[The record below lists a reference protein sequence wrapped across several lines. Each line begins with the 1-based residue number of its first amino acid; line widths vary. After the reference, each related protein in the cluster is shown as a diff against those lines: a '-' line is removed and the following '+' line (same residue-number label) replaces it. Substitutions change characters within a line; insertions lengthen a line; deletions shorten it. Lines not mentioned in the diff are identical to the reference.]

1 MKGLTIPH
9 YRGLKSNYNAETHK
23 NGIYFTTDTHEIIAN
38 EISYG
43 DSIKSWS
50 IADGVLTL
58 AMSSGENVVIT
69 FNEATTTAK
78 GLMSAADKAK
88 LETLETELTNKVDKE
103 DGKSLV
109 ADTDITKISNLPTDT
124 NSEISSI
131 NTQITNL
138 SKTVSDNAETT
149 SKAISELETK
159 IESGSVTM
167 EAISDTTDYDD
178 LFT

>member
-9 YRGLKSNYNAETHK
+9 YRGLKIYYNAETHK
-23 NGIYFTTDTHEIIAN
+23 DGIYFATDTHEIIAG
-38 EISYG
+38 EVSYG
-43 DSIKSWS
+43 ESIKSWS
-50 IADGVLTL
+50 ITDGVLTL
-58 AMSSGENVVIT
+58 TMSSGETVEIT
-69 FNEATTTAK
+69 FDEATTTTK
-78 GLMSAADKAK
+78 GLMSATDKAK
-88 LETLETELTNKVDKE
+88 LTTLETELSNKVDKE

-138 SKTVSDNAETT
+138 SKTVSDNAEST
-149 SKAISELETK
+149 SKAISELEAR

>member
-23 NGIYFTTDTHEIIAN
+23 NGIYFTTDTHEVIAN

-43 DSIKSWS
+43 ESVDSGSVS
-50 IADGVLTL
+50 DGVLTL
-58 AMSSGENVVIT
+58 TMSSGETVKVT
-69 FNEATTTAK
+69 FDEASTSTK
-78 GLMSAADKAK
+78 GLMSSADKAK
-88 LETLETELTNKVDKE
+88 LASLETELLNKVDKE

-138 SKTVSDNAETT
+138 SKTVSDNAEST
-149 SKAISELETK
+149 SKAISELESK